1 MPLSKSRGDSESLGM
16 AQQCHLPGPVSG
28 AGSETLNQGQFLC
41 DGALRRLP
49 GMPSVTAQGTPTPM
63 WPESPAVRAVM
74 APDWDVP
81 FPAPVPGRPRSVPP
95 VLRPQ
100 ALGLLLSTCTLEQ
113 ACAPW

>member
-16 AQQCHLPGPVSG
+16 AQQCHLLGSVSG
-28 AGSETLNQGQFLC
+28 AGSETLSQGQFLC

-49 GMPSVTAQGTPTPM
+49 VMPSVAAQGTPTPM

-113 ACAPW
+113 ACASW